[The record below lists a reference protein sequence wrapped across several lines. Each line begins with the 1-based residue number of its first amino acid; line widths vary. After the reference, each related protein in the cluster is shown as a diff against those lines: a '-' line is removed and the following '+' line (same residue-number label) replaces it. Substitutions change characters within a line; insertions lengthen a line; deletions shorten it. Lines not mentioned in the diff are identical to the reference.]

1 MHSPVELVEL
11 SDVEDVIRLITAM
24 ALRLEENQTLTRW

>member
-11 SDVEDVIRLITAM
+11 DDIQACAQLLAGFAQRLDGRTSFA
-24 ALRLEENQTLTRW
+24 R